1 MKKKFSFVVIF
12 FIAGIVLAV
21 LISISAVREAY
32 RSKTIEKEV
41 QALQQEADRIA
52 KENDLLGQRIAYFET
67 SDFQEKIAKEK
78 LNLQKTD
85 ESVVVVKPGAQ
96 KEQQQEVA
104 IEEDVQ
110 PQAAVPNYQKWWN
123 FFFKY

>member
-1 MKKKFSFVVIF
+1 VVIF